1 MARAK
6 IEWCSGIAL
15 STREWM
21 KEQTGELRLLLLLL
35 LVPSWW
41 SVWINVSRSDDW
53 WRREDSKELF
63 LQHQMWCRSSDE
75 GFFSAAEGSAA
86 LFDTLLHRVPST
98 EEMGNKYLHFN
109 TLKCSYCARSQ
120 RMRIRRGCCVQW
132 FGGMTKSNR
141 LCVWLTWLLCEDCC
155 AVQWWWWCGGKDD
168 QSQRWYKERAEC
180 VNEVNDWLVE
190 MRARLYE

>member
-1 MARAK
+1 MDDDETAASEGTAERMARAK

-21 KEQTGELRLLLLLL
+21 KEQTGELRLLLLL

-63 LQHQMWCRSSDE
+63 LQHRMWCRSSDE

-132 FGGMTKSNR
+132 FGGMTKSNGLYVIDLIVMR
-141 LCVWLTWLLCEDCC
+141 RLLC
-155 AVQWWWWCGGKDD
+155 
-168 QSQRWYKERAEC
+168 SSMMMM
-180 VNEVNDWLVE
+180 
-190 MRARLYE
+190 MRR